1 MKTLVRASVLGLM
14 VLLGVTLPAAA
25 ATVIIETAA
34 PLADR
39 SEESVKLALREAV
52 EASIQSAMAMGIV
65 GVRLESAVLHESR
78 VVVRL
83 RAFIGEQPEE
93 TALQDEDDAD
103 VVPGATQPDRF
114 EPPPG
119 RIQKTGGEIRL

>member
-1 MKTLVRASVLGLM
+1 MKTHVRACALGLM
-14 VLLGVTLPAAA
+14 VLLGATVPATA

-39 SEESVKLALREAV
+39 SEESVKAALREAV
-52 EASIQSAMAMGIV
+52 EASMQSAMAMGIG
-65 GVRLESAVLHESR
+65 GVRLESAVLQENR

-83 RAFIGEQPEE
+83 LAFIGEVPEE
-93 TALQDEDDAD
+93 VVLEDEDD
-103 VVPGATQPDRF
+103 VGVMPGATQPSRV
-114 EPPPG
+114 EPLPG